1 MEIGKNIRAG
11 RRKKDMTQEQLAELL
26 NVSVS
31 AVSQWECGKFL
42 PDLTMIPAL
51 CSVLDISS
59 DHLLGVDQTKK
70 HKQIMDIVNEAEQ
83 IRWKGNRTVAK
94 EIVQNGLKRFPGEHQ
109 LLLELMQICNDGGAD
124 EEEETRRIAEKL
136 LEESSSSHIISS
148 CAHILAP
155 IYRDEDDL
163 AKASALMS
171 RVSPLYACRDVLRTR
186 ILKGQ
191 LAAEAN
197 QDLLTNLAE
206 QLVIHLRRN
215 YRLENGE
222 MCYTP
227 DEMAR
232 MHEKII
238 AILDIL
244 YEDGD
249 MAYTHCRVQGSA
261 VRLAQYHTEKNDAEN
276 VLQYLKLAAEHA
288 VRFAE
293 YEQNGVN
300 HTSLVFRGRRSEGI
314 IFDERWNSVTQLQK
328 EMEES
333 RYDFLRDTAEF
344 REITA
349 ELEAYAGQWTKSE

>member
-1 MEIGKNIRAG
+1 MCAENENFPEMEWE
-11 RRKKDMTQEQLAELL
+11 DEL
-26 NVSVS
+26 VSG
-31 AVSQWECGKFL
+31 EIETDGGE
-42 PDLTMIPAL
+42 DAL
-51 CSVLDISS
+51 S
-59 DHLLGVDQTKK
+59 
-70 HKQIMDIVNEAEQ
+70 
-83 IRWKGNRTVAK
+83 GNRVLSGTHTVTVEYDESGWRLDK
-94 EIVQNGLKRFPGEHQ
+94 YLVYHFP
-109 LLLELMQICNDGGAD
+109 DF
-124 EEEETRRIAEKL
+124 
-136 LEESSSSHIISS
+136 
-148 CAHILAP
+148 
-155 IYRDEDDL
+155 
-163 AKASALMS
+163 S
-171 RVSPLYACRDVLRTR
+171 RVAMRNAITDGNVFVDGKTAKPAYKLNPGQSVR
-186 ILKGQ
+186 ITLPE
-191 LAAEAN
+191 LVRECPHAE
-197 QDLLTNLAE
+197 D
-206 QLVIHLRRN
+206 I
-215 YRLENGE
+215 
-222 MCYTP
+222 P
-227 DEMAR
+227 
-232 MHEKII
+232 
-238 AILDIL
+238 LDIL